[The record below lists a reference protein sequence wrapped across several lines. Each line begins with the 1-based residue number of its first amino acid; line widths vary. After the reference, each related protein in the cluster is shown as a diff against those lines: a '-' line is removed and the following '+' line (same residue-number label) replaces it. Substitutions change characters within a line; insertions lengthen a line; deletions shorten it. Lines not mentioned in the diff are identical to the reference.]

1 MMTTICMFHTQF
13 VLKRA
18 AKDNSNIVQADG
30 LGHMVINKDI
40 SFFLLAAPVDDHDDS
55 DMWMEPDELPPP
67 QYSVVRSESRVV
79 RQYSTSPQYREQ
91 RGGFRPIHAPP
102 SYSTISR
109 SEHSAPAPI
118 DSPSY
123 EAQNPST
130 AEQNFFPSFFRNP
143 PSSGHSRPFQ
153 VAQPNSAASI
163 AGRYSA
169 GRSQNFDQSIL
180 GSGDFSVLRGG
191 TFFPEGSRSFRGKNE
206 DFLSSLLNGHG
217 RPNAQPLTATK
228 KPYYPEDPFE
238 NFKDFADINAG
249 NDPAFSHF
257 IVVYANKNST
267 KPHPSHPSPK
277 NIFEQLQ
284 LLDREKEQ
292 EKSDQENSVDE
303 SPKEKEFNE
312 KKLMKLSKF
321 KSKLAKTKV
330 VKKYKK
336 KLGPKVD
343 TSPDYTDPL
352 LALS

>member
-1 MMTTICMFHTQF
+1 
-13 VLKRA
+13 
-18 AKDNSNIVQADG
+18 
-30 LGHMVINKDI
+30 
-40 SFFLLAAPVDDHDDS
+40 
-55 DMWMEPDELPPP
+55 MWMEPDEIPPP

-79 RQYSTSPQYREQ
+79 RQYSSTPRHEQ
-91 RGGFRPIHAPP
+91 NGGFRPINNPP
-102 SYSTISR
+102 SYSSISR
-109 SEHSAPAPI
+109 VEHSEPEVVISQHAIPQHQDI
-118 DSPSY
+118 
-123 EAQNPST
+123 QNPAT

-143 PSSGHSRPFQ
+143 PVNAHSRPYQ
-153 VAQPNSAASI
+153 AAPQSAATI

-169 GRSQNFDQSIL
+169 GRAHNFDQSIL
-180 GSGDFSVLRGG
+180 GSGDFSVIRGG
-191 TFFPEGSRSFRGKNE
+191 TFYPEGEKTYRLKPND
-206 DFLSSLLNGHG
+206 DFLASFLNGHG
-217 RPNAQPLTATK
+217 RPNAQPLKDQK

-249 NDPAFSHF
+249 SDPAFSHF

-284 LLDREKEQ
+284 LLDLEKNLEKNNEQ
-292 EKSDQENSVDE
+292 TENIEEALTKQELTD
-303 SPKEKEFNE
+303 

-336 KLGPKVD
+336 KLGPKHE